1 MDRGT
6 WQATVP
12 GVEKVSD
19 TTKLLSTHTH
29 THTHKYM
36 GETFSQCV
44 SNQHV
49 PFKYLTILF
58 VNINLFVYICQL
70 YFNKVAESQQ

>member
-1 MDRGT
+1 MDRRI

-12 GVEKVSD
+12 GVKKESD
-19 TTKLLSTHTH
+19 TTEATEHA
-29 THTHKYM
+29 HTHKYM